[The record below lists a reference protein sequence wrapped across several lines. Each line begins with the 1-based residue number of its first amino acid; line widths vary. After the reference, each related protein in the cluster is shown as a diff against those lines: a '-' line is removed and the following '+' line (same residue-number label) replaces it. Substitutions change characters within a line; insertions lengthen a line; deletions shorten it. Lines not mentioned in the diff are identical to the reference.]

1 MASLAL
7 LGGVAPTT
15 WDRFINPS
23 FAWVFGTRGGAPERG
38 FLPSL
43 DEPVGRYPTVTT
55 TPRNKTI
62 NPAKGVTAETPTTKN
77 PPPRDGKGVMSIT

>member
-23 FAWVFGTRGGAPERG
+23 FAQVFGVWVGAPERG
-38 FLPSL
+38 FPY
-43 DEPVGRYPTVTT
+43 VR
-55 TPRNKTI
+55 
-62 NPAKGVTAETPTTKN
+62 
-77 PPPRDGKGVMSIT
+77 